1 MEINELKQNVAQNI
15 YFLRTANNMTQS
27 ELGAKINYSDK
38 AISKWERAEGL
49 PDVFVLTKLGELFGV
64 SVDYFLCEHNEQD
77 RRVVDTRPIKNT
89 KKLIN
94 QTVLLGIV
102 AVAVLLVVTLYL
114 TRGVV
119 YWQLFIY
126 SLPVLFTVQI
136 VLSAVWWKGRGAF
149 VCTSLLCWSVLLII
163 YVAMYSGN
171 MWQLFF
177 IGVPVQLIVFLC
189 YKMRNA
195 IHIAKK
201 TSLFFKRKGEK
212 DGIKGAS
219 EAQAQEKQEK

>member
-64 SVDYFLCEHNEQD
+64 SVDYLLSEHNEQD
-77 RRVVDTRPIKNT
+77 RRVVDTRPIRNT
-89 KKLIN
+89 KRLIN

-102 AVAVLLVVTLYL
+102 AIAVLLVVTFYL
-114 TRGVV
+114 TLDTIL
-119 YWQLFIY
+119 WQIFIY
-126 SLPVLFTVQI
+126 FLPVVFTVQI
-136 VLSAVWWKGRGAF
+136 VLSAVWWKGKGAF
-149 VCTSLLCWSVLLII
+149 FCTSMLCWSVLLII
-163 YVAMYSGN
+163 YVALYSGN
-171 MWQLFF
+171 MWQLFL
-177 IGVPVQLIVFLC
+177 IGIPVQLIVLLC

-195 IHIAKK
+195 IDIAKK
-201 TSLFFKRKGEK
+201 TSALFKRKGDKRSSKTENSENQAENEK
-212 DGIKGAS
+212 
-219 EAQAQEKQEK
+219 

>member
-64 SVDYFLCEHNEQD
+64 SVDYLLSEHNEQD
-77 RRVVDTRPIKNT
+77 RRVVDTRPIRNT
-89 KKLIN
+89 KRLIN

-102 AVAVLLVVTLYL
+102 AIAVLLVVTFYL
-114 TRGVV
+114 TLDTIL
-119 YWQLFIY
+119 WQIFIY
-126 SLPVLFTVQI
+126 FLPVVFTVQI
-136 VLSAVWWKGRGAF
+136 VLSAVWWKGKGAF
-149 VCTSLLCWSVLLII
+149 FCTSMLCWSVLLII
-163 YVAMYSGN
+163 YVALYSDN
-171 MWQLFF
+171 MWQLFL
-177 IGVPVQLIVFLC
+177 IGIPVQLIVLLC

-195 IHIAKK
+195 IDIAKK
-201 TSLFFKRKGEK
+201 TSALFKRKGDKRSSKTENSENQAENEK
-212 DGIKGAS
+212 
-219 EAQAQEKQEK
+219 